1 MAFNYELLRGG
12 IDMKNGTNLCN
23 TCNETM
29 PLYVEKRRRR
39 EKHEKR
45 NPKQA
50 TDWFTVY
57 RPKTLIVG

>member
-1 MAFNYELLRGG
+1 ME
-12 IDMKNGTNLCN
+12 DDTNL
-23 TCNETM
+23 CNETM
-29 PLYVEKRRRR
+29 PLSIERNRRR

-57 RPKTLIVG
+57 RPKTLIVDFATKGR